1 MVAPGGHLEEALSS
15 PVAASADVDRWLAV
29 CGGLFH
35 IFYWC
40 HSFCWD
46 WFWLSGAAAPLL
58 ITGRHRRLPSPSW
71 HRRQRRARSK
81 ARRRLHLGRELPG
94 DRALLDAHHG
104 SMAPKPTDKPN
115 PKASGKGKNK
125 GGDAPQSSKIE
136 FALPSAM
143 VTSLQAITSRSTQD
157 LWTSPAAA
165 PTDLSVEQ
173 QAQRRASAV
182 GKLSKRINGNL
193 RAKEELRTALQT
205 WMSSIGLHLAGLA
218 QRARALGDK
227 VDVDLSEACREMQE
241 ALAVQPSLATSE
253 QVAAA
258 IDAIGKP
265 IWSLPQEQEI
275 LRLAAAL
282 RAFSVVDMPARSAEA
297 PSEVSFGMAGMGPF
311 GSADSVMDGGGTDG
325 QIFGGGEHGSPFRT
339 GATPPARE
347 LGPASATTS
356 RDTPSAAPEGVA
368 SRAKRWRR
376 RDGADAGRP
385 SKSPRRE
392 EVVGP
397 PWTASATGTTP
408 EGTQR
413 LQHTC
418 IEDGGEYTRPTVPP
432 SLTWAGAWLQ
442 ILQFVTE
449 QGTTYVGEIIRDPQQ
464 DAVLPLHDQCPEDRV
479 ELLATAE
486 AIWDDMALAA
496 PVVVPYSGE
505 PNPARLA
512 AAVAE
517 THRGVRGDGVFDW
530 TLPRQYGDAA
540 HILHYPAGLCPPF
553 VFWLLH
559 YRGRGSVI
567 CATAGQVDWQYL
579 AQEAHEA
586 FLSPS
591 FLQGAFGIQHNS
603 RVFAYGSELV
613 APPHGTIVHL
623 VRTGARPSSSS
634 RPRYGTRQRSSPGFL
649 NLSIICVW
657 VPGTRHRFR
666 KAEPLPW

>member
-15 PVAASADVDRWLAV
+15 PVAASADEDRWLAV
-29 CGGLFH
+29 CGGLFL

-46 WFWLSGAAAPLL
+46 WFWLSGAEAPLL

-182 GKLSKRINGNL
+182 GKLSKRINGHL

-218 QRARALGDK
+218 QRVRALGDK

-265 IWSLPQEQEI
+265 IWSLPQEQEL

-282 RAFSVVDMPARSAEA
+282 RAFSVVDMPSRSAEA

-356 RDTPSAAPEGVA
+356 RDTPSAAPERVA

-376 RDGADAGRP
+376 RDGTDASRP
-385 SKSPRRE
+385 SKSPRRD
-392 EVVGP
+392 VLAGA
-397 PWTASATGTTP
+397 PWPTAATGTTP
-408 EGTQR
+408 EALQRPSHTQ
-413 LQHTC
+413 LLDVD
-418 IEDGGEYTRPTVPP
+418 EPVPP
-432 SLTWAGAWLQ
+432 AETGLTWEMAWQ
-442 ILQFVTE
+442 QVLQFALE
-449 QGTTYVGEIIRDPQQ
+449 HGSALVGEVIRDPQQ
-464 DAVLPLHDQCPEDRV
+464 DTVLPLQDQSPEDRPDLLV
-479 ELLATAE
+479 AAEELWMVLHTAAGGAEVAMVPSLCVRLQELLNRVRQCPS
-486 AIWDDMALAA
+486 AISGIRQGTLLMAQITVGNLLD
-496 PVVVPYSGE
+496 PYSFAPTTAQE
-505 PNPARLA
+505 WLFPAA
-512 AAVAE
+512 IAE
-517 THRGVRGDGVFDW
+517 HGALVKG
-530 TLPRQYGDAA
+530 
-540 HILHYPAGLCPPF
+540 HI
-553 VFWLLH
+553 
-559 YRGRGSVI
+559 
-567 CATAGQVDWQYL
+567 ATVPSASQAMTALL
-579 AQEAHEA
+579 AQRCPA
-586 FLSPS
+586 L
-591 FLQGAFGIQHNS
+591 LQIPEDG
-603 RVFAYGSELV
+603 LD
-613 APPHGTIVHL
+613 L
-623 VRTGARPSSSS
+623 
-634 RPRYGTRQRSSPGFL
+634 L
-649 NLSIICVW
+649 
-657 VPGTRHRFR
+657 
-666 KAEPLPW
+666 